1 MADFEGKPFS
11 SPPPICSV
19 LFCFYLAFL
28 STWPRVLPWG
38 WLELA
43 DVPRSIVI
51 VVATTAELDA
61 EMFLDQSKFS

>member
-1 MADFEGKPFS
+1 
-11 SPPPICSV
+11 
-19 LFCFYLAFL
+19 
-28 STWPRVLPWG
+28 
-38 WLELA
+38 LELA